1 MNASVDTKHLL
12 TPALE
17 VDYSLD
23 ELMSPFSRAT
33 LDDRYLLP
41 SEKSPQD
48 GFMRAAKA
56 WSDSPEHAAR
66 LYYYVSRGWFMY
78 STPVLSNAPVRKAW
92 GATFADNWN
101 RDLFE
106 GKFNGLPISCFLNY
120 VPDSVE
126 GLLAHQTENGWL
138 SAKGGGIGGYWGH
151 IRSSG
156 TKTSKGSESLGI
168 LPHLKHTDSGM
179 MAYSQGVTRR
189 GSYAAYLDISHPEI
203 VEFLEMRKPTG
214 GDTNRKC
221 LNLHQ
226 GVNIPDAFMEIIER
240 CMTDP
245 EASDAWD
252 LIDPHTKR
260 VVETVSA
267 KELWQR
273 IIELRASTG
282 EPYLHF
288 VDASNRALPEAQ
300 KKLGLRVNQSN
311 LCSEI
316 TLATS
321 ADRTAV
327 CCLSSLNQ
335 EKFDEWKDHPLFIE
349 DLVRMLDNVLE
360 FFIRFAPPSLERAIF
375 SATQERSLG
384 LGYMGF
390 HSYLQTNGI
399 PFEGVMAVSANRR
412 MASHTQRKALE
423 ATRVLATERGE
434 CPDGVGTGVRNMHL
448 IAVAPNASSSIIC
461 GTSASIEPERANA
474 FTHKT
479 QSGSWL
485 VKNRHLAKVLNSYG
499 LNTDEVWSDIV
510 TNKGSVQHL
519 TFLSELEKDIF
530 KTATEIDQAW
540 VIEHAAHRQ
549 PHICQSQSVN
559 TFFPADASVEELHIV
574 HFQAWKK
581 GLKSLYYLRSEA
593 LRRADVVS
601 KKVSREDILAAAQGE
616 ECLSCHG

>member
-1 MNASVDTKHLL
+1 MNAPVAAQFL
-12 TPALE
+12 TTPPLQANYAL
-17 VDYSLD
+17 DA
-23 ELMSPFSRAT
+23 LMSEFSRAT

-41 SEKSPQD
+41 SENSPQD
-48 GFMRAAKA
+48 GFLRAAKA

-66 LYYYVSRGWFMY
+66 INYYVGQGWFMF

-92 GATFADNWN
+92 AASFEANWD
-101 RDLFE
+101 RELFE

-120 VPDSVE
+120 VPDSVD
-126 GLLAHQTENGWL
+126 GLLSHQTENGQL
-138 SAKGGGIGGYWGH
+138 SAKGGGIGGYWGA

-156 TKTSKGSESLGI
+156 TKTSRGSESLGI
-168 LPHLKHTDSGM
+168 IPHLKHTDSGM

-214 GDTNRKC
+214 GDVNRKC
-221 LNLHQ
+221 LNLHH
-226 GVNIPDAFMEIIER
+226 GINIPDSFMEIIER
-240 CMTDP
+240 CML
-245 EASDAWD
+245 DAAADDRWD

-260 VVETVSA
+260 AVETVSA
-267 KELWQR
+267 KALWQR

-300 KKLGLRVNQSN
+300 KMLGLRVNQSN

-316 TLATS
+316 TLPTS
-321 ADRTAV
+321 AERTAV
-327 CCLSSLNQ
+327 CCLSSLNL

-349 DLVRMLDNVLE
+349 DMVRMLDNVLQ
-360 FFIRFAPPSLERAIF
+360 FFIKHAPASLSRAVF
-375 SATQERSLG
+375 SATQERSIG

-390 HSYLQTNGI
+390 HSYLQKNLI

-412 MASHTQRKALE
+412 MSSHVKRMADK
-423 ATRVLATERGE
+423 ATRVLAVERGE

-485 VKNRHLAKVLNSYG
+485 VKNRHLADVLERYG
-499 LNTDEVWSDIV
+499 MNTDEVWSDIV
-510 TNKGSVQHL
+510 TAKGSVQHL
-519 TFLSELEKDIF
+519 SFLSQDEKDVF
-530 KTATEIDQAW
+530 KTAMELDQGW
-540 VIEHAAHRQ
+540 LVEHAAHRQ
-549 PHICQSQSVN
+549 PFICQAQSLNV
-559 TFFPADASVEELHIV
+559 FFGADASVEELHMV

-581 GLKSLYYLRSEA
+581 GLKSMYYLRSEA
-593 LRRADVVS
+593 ARRADVVS
-601 KKVSREDILAAAQGE
+601 KKLTREDILKAAQGD